1 MMFII
6 NKKLKMTRRLN
17 IEMYSEYQCIIS
29 AIFLF
34 IFILYIIDDA
44 NGKIDKTVLVISTYL
59 IFYIIIFLTRIS
71 YEFLIYFF
79 LIIIILSLLN
89 IKLLT
94 KIKLRL
100 E

>member
-1 MMFII
+1 MFII